1 MNKKQIIQE
10 IKGSFDFYR
19 TTNLTFRNM
28 SRSDIYPLFIATKN
42 ENFNKNLLW
51 GAPEN
56 EVIMIMEAEKLLRQ
70 STLNQMVAIS
80 IAEKDTGKWVGLV
93 KFEDFK
99 DGLEIGLWIH
109 PDYWGSGIA
118 LSTAYSSVEVVFS
131 HSKVNKIYCAT
142 RQDNIVV
149 QKMAKKLNFTELERG
164 IKQHKD
170 GREVAYVAYMLEKKN
185 YQWQNSI
192 IRY

>member
-1 MNKKQIIQE
+1 
-10 IKGSFDFYR
+10 
-19 TTNLTFRNM
+19 M
-28 SRSDIYPLFIATKN
+28 SRSDIYPLFVATKN

-51 GAPEN
+51 GAPED
-56 EVIMIMEAEKLLRQ
+56 EESMIKEAEKLLRQ
-70 STLNQMVAIS
+70 SVLNQMAVIS
-80 IAEKDTGKWVGLV
+80 ISEKNTGKWVGLV

-118 LSTAYSSVEVVFS
+118 LATAYSSVEVVLS
-131 HSKVNKIYCAT
+131 HKEVNKIYCAT

-149 QKMAKKLNFTELERG
+149 QKMARKLDFTEIERG

-170 GREVAYVAYMLEKKN
+170 GREVSYVAFLLKKED
-185 YQWQNSI
+185 YRWQNTI
-192 IRY
+192 IKY